1 MVRLPRTSCRFPS
14 RPAGYRF
21 GRSERAWA
29 GIEPV
34 TSGYWDGQ
42 WVFGGRHVANSAR
55 PSPTAQWRLDP
66 QLTAFLTSAAILFS
80 SAVVNFVNAK
90 EVGHM
95 APSSRFAASW
105 KPNVEY
111 LDLY

>member
-1 MVRLPRTSCRFPS
+1 VGAYRARDQRLP
-14 RPAGYRF
+14 
-21 GRSERAWA
+21 
-29 GIEPV
+29 
-34 TSGYWDGQ
+34 DGQ
-42 WVFGGRHVANSAR
+42 WEFGGRHVANSAR
-55 PSPTAQWRLDP
+55 PSPPPPSGGSISAHR
-66 QLTAFLTSAAILFS
+66 FLTSAAILFS

-111 LDLY
+111 LDWY